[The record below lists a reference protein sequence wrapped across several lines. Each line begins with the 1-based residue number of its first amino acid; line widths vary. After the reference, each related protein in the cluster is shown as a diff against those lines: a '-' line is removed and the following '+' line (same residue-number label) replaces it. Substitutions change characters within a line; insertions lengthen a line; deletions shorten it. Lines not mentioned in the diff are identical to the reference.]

1 MKRYYS
7 VSATNSNFKR
17 RVSWF
22 ENIPGQSDISHI
34 KIFEY
39 LGQWPGNSIHG
50 NSKNTAQPY
59 KRTTVPQK
67 QVIEEGVRNGKKPI
81 QIIGNVNKIDP
92 ENPID
97 IKVIR
102 NAKYNFDKKQKPN
115 HSSQQN
121 TADDIQILI
130 SQLQSND
137 FIQSIVANND
147 NKPPNIICYSEEQ
160 MLDLKSCMQNG
171 SIIGIDRTFNLGACY
186 VTCMV
191 YQNPKL
197 LRKGQDVSPVLLGP
211 VFLHWDGSYATYCT
225 FLSKI
230 RASLGFNI
238 DCEKII
244 FGTDEETA
252 LINAIKTTFP
262 NSEHILCVRHLQEN
276 AQRNLLKQN
285 VPEKT
290 RNSIVQKLFSK
301 TGLLSAEDR
310 VFYLERE
317 QEILDEFAS
326 SCGSYL
332 SEKLLPILKSKV
344 FEPRLKHKQ
353 IPLLWKNNN
362 CESMNSKF
370 KILGDWRVSKLPQLV
385 ELIREVHDNQLL
397 DIRGALHGRG
407 NFELAESFQHLSIF
421 HSAWLAMTNEQRA
434 KSFVKF
440 VKYQN
445 QCKFQSSGDDLL
457 TIPTTNKIA
466 KKPGQIKRVRTAKT
480 RTIPNKK
487 PKLQGDC

>member
-1 MKRYYS
+1 MRLIPKSRCPLLMSSSESSSDNPLDFPYSNPPTHSLHGNFLDNGDVLDLVLERGDREVFSGGVPEGVKENVTFFCGRLWGFEWQKFFDDCGVWQSKKNSTKTVDFLLTNSGSLEVLYKKNQLLCRIVKKQYIPLSPQPSSSEIVRMKRYYS

-211 VFLHWDGSYATYCT
+211 VFFALGRLLCNILH
-225 FLSKI
+225 I
-230 RASLGFNI
+230 
-238 DCEKII
+238 
-244 FGTDEETA
+244 
-252 LINAIKTTFP
+252 
-262 NSEHILCVRHLQEN
+262 
-276 AQRNLLKQN
+276 
-285 VPEKT
+285 
-290 RNSIVQKLFSK
+290 
-301 TGLLSAEDR
+301 
-310 VFYLERE
+310 
-317 QEILDEFAS
+317 
-326 SCGSYL
+326 
-332 SEKLLPILKSKV
+332 
-344 FEPRLKHKQ
+344 
-353 IPLLWKNNN
+353 
-362 CESMNSKF
+362 
-370 KILGDWRVSKLPQLV
+370 
-385 ELIREVHDNQLL
+385 
-397 DIRGALHGRG
+397 
-407 NFELAESFQHLSIF
+407 
-421 HSAWLAMTNEQRA
+421 
-434 KSFVKF
+434 FVK
-440 VKYQN
+440 N
-445 QCKFQSSGDDLL
+445 QGFS
-457 TIPTTNKIA
+457 
-466 KKPGQIKRVRTAKT
+466 RF
-480 RTIPNKK
+480 
-487 PKLQGDC
+487 